1 MPTARP
7 PPTGG
12 IAYNKRRPLTEL
24 GQCFRAFVQ
33 SYFTSIDTRYADAQ
47 EPSAG

>member
-1 MPTARP
+1 MREKRGFGP
-7 PPTGG
+7 GG
-12 IAYNKRRPLTEL
+12 WLLPVSYTHL